1 MKAQQDKGEKFQN
14 LIIEENKNLNQ
25 LVNEKSSIIVSKDKE
40 IRSLQQALNSK
51 NREMTEQ
58 SLSLEDTLS
67 IKQNNEALQGELAK
81 SQEHRK

>member
-25 LVNEKSSIIVSKDKE
+25 LANEKSSIIISKDKE

>member
-1 MKAQQDKGEKFQN
+1 M
-14 LIIEENKNLNQ
+14 
-25 LVNEKSSIIVSKDKE
+25 NEKSSIIITKDKE

-67 IKQNNEALQGELAK
+67 IKQNNEALQVELAK
-81 SQEHRK
+81 SQEHRKQLQIEIESVMKNHE

>member
-1 MKAQQDKGEKFQN
+1 M
-14 LIIEENKNLNQ
+14 
-25 LVNEKSSIIVSKDKE
+25 NEKSSIIINKDKE

-81 SQEHRK
+81 SQEHRKQLQIEIESVMKNHE

>member
-1 MKAQQDKGEKFQN
+1 MKAQQEKGEKFQN

-25 LVNEKSSIIVSKDKE
+25 LVNEKSSIIITKDKE

-67 IKQNNEALQGELAK
+67 IKQNNEDL
-81 SQEHRK
+81 